1 VPRTPQQIV
10 DEWFIEHPE
19 PPLAEVAGW
28 ITAEFMPERA
38 ALIDRIAGSMT
49 LGEVYDV
56 LRDAIDRVI
65 EQHEEQPEEEM
76 EEVEED
82 EMNEMDED
90 EIEEVDEEEA
100 DEEVEEAETGELE

>member
-1 VPRTPQQIV
+1 MRLPRTPQEIV

-28 ITAEFMPERA
+28 ITAEFMQERA

-49 LGEVYDV
+49 LGEVYGV

-65 EQHEEQPEEEM
+65 EQHEEQPEEEGDEVDDGDEL
-76 EEVEED
+76 EE
-82 EMNEMDED
+82 
-90 EIEEVDEEEA
+90 DEEEA
-100 DEEVEEAETGELE
+100 EEEVEEAEAGELE